1 MRSRYEAKAAQQF
14 REQYGAR
21 WGNDLADRVYTSRLL
36 GAEPA
41 LVLHGGGNTS
51 VKSQAADVTGEKV
64 DVLYVKGSGS
74 DLGAIEPHGFPA
86 CRMAAL
92 LSHCQ
97 LPEMSDEQMVRGLRS
112 QMLDPGSPTP
122 SVEALLHAFVPA
134 KFVDHTHADAVLGIV
149 DTKNSQDLCR
159 EIWGDDLLF
168 IPYVMPGFV
177 LAQKIVEVSSSTAL
191 GAEKLRNPNTV
202 MILDKHGI
210 FTWGATA
217 EESYERMIA
226 AVTRAE
232 TYLAH
237 RRATR
242 AAQVVAAGHDS
253 ERQQLRRRIAV
264 LLRGAVERNA
274 EGFKSVSSWRDDG
287 EILDLFAEPNA
298 RDLIACG
305 TATPDHVIRTKPW
318 PMWLPVA
325 SDTSDQALGALIQ
338 SELDAYRTRYC
349 AYFEHN
355 QARQATPPTRL
366 DPLPRLIAVPGLGV
380 LCLGKSLKEARIA
393 GDIYTHTAGV
403 IRNATSLGGYVPV
416 SLPDLFDVEY
426 WSLEQAKLKL
436 QKVAAAPLLQH
447 VALVTGAA
455 SGIGLATAE
464 GLLAQGAHVMLSDI
478 DETKLSA
485 AIAPLAKRFGTQVA
499 SHVADIANESAV
511 PALLDKTVDA
521 FGGLDIVVSN
531 AGNAPAGQLHTADGE
546 QALLASLKL
555 NLLSHQRLAHHAAQL
570 MIRQGTGGCLL
581 FNASKSAFNPGPDFG
596 PYAVPKA
603 ALVSLMKQ
611 YAIDLAK
618 HGIRSNAI
626 NADRI
631 RTAIFSPEL
640 LESRAK
646 ARGVAVDDY
655 FKANLLHRET
665 TAKDVADAFVFLAC
679 AKATTGAVLPVD
691 GGNPAAFPR

>member
-1 MRSRYEAKAAQQF
+1 MRSRYEAKAAQEY
-14 REQYGAR
+14 RERYAAR

-51 VKSQAADVTGEKV
+51 VKSQALDVTGERV

-74 DLGAIEPHGFPA
+74 DLGAIEPQGFPA

-92 LSHCQ
+92 LNHCQ
-97 LPEMSDEQMVRGLRS
+97 LPELSDEQMVRGLRS
-112 QMLDPGSPTP
+112 QMLDPSSPTP

-149 DTKNSQDLCR
+149 DTQHSEKLCR

-191 GAEKLRNPNTV
+191 GTDKLRSPSTV

-210 FTWGATA
+210 FTWGETA

-232 TYLAH
+232 THIAH

-242 AAQVVAAGHDS
+242 AASVVPAGHEN
-253 ERQQLRRRIAV
+253 ERQRLRRRIAA
-264 LLRGAVERNA
+264 LLRGAVERSS
-274 EGFKSVSSWRDDG
+274 EGFKSVTSWRSDG
-287 EILDLFAEPNA
+287 EILDLLAEPNA
-298 RDLIACG
+298 QELISCG

-318 PMWLPVA
+318 PMWLAVNAESTDSQLA
-325 SDTSDQALGALIQ
+325 SAIQ
-338 SELDAYRTRYC
+338 TELDAYHTRYC

-355 QARQATPPTRL
+355 KARQATPPTRL
-366 DPLPRLIAVPGLGV
+366 DPIPRLVAVPGLGV

-393 GDIYTHTAGV
+393 GDIYAHTAGV
-403 IRNATSLGGYVPV
+403 IRNAHSLGGYVPV

-464 GLLAQGAHVMLSDI
+464 ALLAQGAHVMLSDI
-478 DETKLSA
+478 DETKLSEA
-485 AIAPLAKRFGTQVA
+485 ATALKRFGSQMATQVA
-499 SHVADIANESAV
+499 DMANETAV
-511 PALLDKTVDA
+511 IGLLDKTVDA

-531 AGNAPAGQLHTADGE
+531 AGNAPSGLLHTPQGE
-546 QALLASLKL
+546 QALLASLEL
-555 NLLSHQRLAHHAAQL
+555 NLLSHQRLAHHAAEL
-570 MIRQGTGGCLL
+570 LIRQGTGG
-581 FNASKSAFNPGPDFG
+581 
-596 PYAVPKA
+596 
-603 ALVSLMKQ
+603 
-611 YAIDLAK
+611 
-618 HGIRSNAI
+618 
-626 NADRI
+626 
-631 RTAIFSPEL
+631 
-640 LESRAK
+640 
-646 ARGVAVDDY
+646 
-655 FKANLLHRET
+655 
-665 TAKDVADAFVFLAC
+665 
-679 AKATTGAVLPVD
+679 
-691 GGNPAAFPR
+691 